1 MYNELD
7 LRGDQRFFNT
17 VLNGSLALVLIAGL
31 TTWLEGMPHFALIPH
46 FIALTLMLSL
56 KRGIR
61 KRPERFGTHVY
72 TYLLTNIFLLAFT
85 YFVNAGMNGVSIF
98 IYLALIQ
105 AGFLIT
111 ASTKVTWFVF
121 IIPVVLSIIFTI
133 EFFFPNLVI
142 PYESDSIRRV
152 DVVLSVFI
160 QVGMTTYFSLYSNKW
175 IRREREE
182 NQLKTQEIER
192 AHDQTLAALKTRE
205 DFLSVMSHEIRTPL
219 NAVLGFSQLLDQT
232 DLNKEQRE
240 LNKHI
245 LNGGEQLLDLM
256 NQVLDYSRLQKNVNK
271 VNLEELEII
280 PTLSNACNLHMHK
293 LLNKGLNFELVFDFD
308 LPAIIQLDKPRFLQV
323 LNNLVNNA
331 IKFTDAGVIRIS
343 VKLGK
348 AGEFLFEVEDTGIGI
363 KEDYLDLIFDPFEQV
378 DSSLSRSFDGA
389 GLGLAV
395 CQKNAEIMDGQLLVK
410 SELQK
415 GSVFTL
421 KTPLTS
427 CSKSIREFY
436 KHPFGFDSYYLY
448 NSTPDLYRLSHW
460 LDELSCERISE
471 ETAVKSSTIVLAIDT
486 DLSIPNHIT
495 LYSTAKHGQL
505 PVSRIH
511 IGLFLAQIEDMAL
524 ANKVEQELF
533 GTQYA
538 SKKVLIVDDNRLN
551 QMVAKKMLEN
561 FNVLGKVASS
571 GEEAL
576 QLCSENDFDLVLM
589 DIYMPGMNGFETSD
603 KLREAGFKGRIV
615 ALSAQENIGQMI
627 SNGRNSF
634 SGYIPKPLTLQSLRK
649 TLF

>member
-31 TTWLEGMPHFALIPH
+31 TTWLEGMPYFALVPH
-46 FIALTLMLSL
+46 FIALILLLSL
-56 KRGIR
+56 KRNIR
-61 KRPERFGTHVY
+61 KHPERIATQVY
-72 TYLLTNIFLLAFT
+72 TFLLTNIFLLAFT
-85 YFVNAGMNGVSIF
+85 YFINAGMNGVSLF

-111 ASTKVTWFVF
+111 ASTKAPWFVY
-121 IIPVVLSIIFTI
+121 IIPVVLSLIFLI
-133 EFFFPNLVI
+133 EYFYPNLVI
-142 PYESDSIRRV
+142 PYESDDIRRI
-152 DVVLSVFI
+152 DVITSVFV

-175 IRREREE
+175 IRKERQE
-182 NQLKTQEIER
+182 NQLKTKEIED
-192 AHDQTLAALKTRE
+192 AHQHALSALKTKE

-232 DLNKEQRE
+232 ELNKEQKQ
-240 LNKHI
+240 LNKNI

-271 VNLEELEII
+271 VNLEEIEII

-293 LLNKGLNFELVFDFD
+293 LLNKGLNFELILNLD
-308 LPAIIQLDKPRFLQV
+308 LPAIIELDKPRFLQV

-348 AGEFLFEVEDTGIGI
+348 TGEILFEVEDTGIGI
-363 KEDYLDLIFDPFEQV
+363 KEEYLDLIFNPFEQV

-395 CQKNAEIMDGQLLVK
+395 CRKNAEIMDGQLLVK
-410 SELQK
+410 SELHK

-436 KHPFGFDSYYLY
+436 KHPFGYDSYYLY
-448 NSTPDLYRLSHW
+448 NSPPDLHRLSHW
-460 LDELSCERISE
+460 LDEFSCERIMK
-471 ETAVKSSTIVLAIDT
+471 ETDIRESTLVLALDVE
-486 DLSIPNHIT
+486 LSLSNQLT
-495 LYSTAKHGQL
+495 LYSGAKKGQL
-505 PVSRIH
+505 PVSRLH
-511 IGLFLAQIEDMAL
+511 IGLFLSQIEDLAL
-524 ANKVEQELF
+524 ANKIEQELF
-533 GTQYA
+533 GA
-538 SKKVLIVDDNRLN
+538 NNSALKVLIVDDNRLN
-551 QMVAKKMLEN
+551 QMVAKKMLET
-561 FNVLGKVASS
+561 FNVLSTEASS
-571 GEEAL
+571 GEEAIR
-576 QLCSENDFDLVLM
+576 LCSEENFDLVLM
-589 DIYMPGMNGFETSD
+589 DIFMPGMNGFETSD
-603 KLREAGFKGRIV
+603 KLREAGFNGQIV
-615 ALSAQENIGQMI
+615 ALSAQEDIGQMI
-627 SNGRNSF
+627 NDKENSF
-634 SGYIPKPLTLQSLRK
+634 SGYIPKPLTLESLRK
-649 TLF
+649 IVS